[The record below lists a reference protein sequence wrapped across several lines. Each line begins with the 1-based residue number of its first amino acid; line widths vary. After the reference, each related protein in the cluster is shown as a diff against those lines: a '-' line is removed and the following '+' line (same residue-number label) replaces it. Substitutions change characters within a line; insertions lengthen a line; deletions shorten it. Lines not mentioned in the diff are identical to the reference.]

1 MNRSILPV
9 AALAVLAAAC
19 QDGTSPVSDAL
30 APSDAP
36 SAAESAAAPASLQGP
51 SAETVRQLWAVVNL
65 NGTLARG
72 SRVTGVT
79 KLGPGQYEVTF
90 NRSVTGCAY
99 VATTINAYSQAL
111 GIFTA
116 GGHLSA
122 NGVYIET
129 KNQGGGLTDGPFNLL
144 VACGP
149 LNTRFAV
156 IGTSSNLV
164 RATTG
169 TTLTDLGS
177 GRYNVRFANPVAGCA
192 YLATVGDPGNALV
205 FSPAGVY
212 TGSGPDGQTVY
223 IETKNPGGGLQS
235 GIPFHLALVCAGTG
249 SARYGV
255 IKASGVRKRGS
266 IGTTSSRPT
275 TGTYAIGNNI
285 GTGSCAAIATRGS
298 VDTAVP
304 FNPATVEILPGQGG
318 TSYAVQV
325 RSLLFFGGSVSN
337 QAIHAALIC

>member
-1 MNRSILPV
+1 MNRSILPA

-19 QDGTSPVSDAL
+19 QDGTSPS
-30 APSDAP
+30 APPADAP
-36 SAAESAAAPASLQGP
+36 LAEAAAAPASLQSP
-51 SAETVRQLWAVVNL
+51 STDVVRQLWAVVDL
-65 NGTLARG
+65 NGTLTRG

-90 NRSVTGCAY
+90 NRSVSGCAY

-122 NGVYIET
+122 NGVYVET

-149 LNTRFAV
+149 LGTRFAV
-156 IGTSSNLV
+156 VGTSSNLV
-164 RATTG
+164 RSTPG

-177 GRYNVRFANPVAGCA
+177 GRYNVRFANPVGGCA
-192 YLATVGDPGNALV
+192 YLATVGDPANALV

-212 TGSGPDGQTVY
+212 TGSGPDSRTVY
-223 IETKNPGGGLQS
+223 IETKNPGGGLQPN
-235 GIPFHLALVCAGTG
+235 IPFHLALVCANTG
-249 SARYGV
+249 SARYAV
-255 IKASGVRKRGS
+255 IKASGAKKRAS
-266 IGTTSSRPT
+266 IGTSSSRPT

-304 FNPATVEILPGQGG
+304 FSPATVEILPGQGG
-318 TSYAVQV
+318 TSYGVQV
-325 RSLLFFGGSVSN
+325 RSLLFFGGAVSN